1 MKSSIVQNQTLDTVP
16 SITTPTTHKKRE
28 LIGQWITVD
37 GKLTWQWNMKR
48 S

>member
-1 MKSSIVQNQTLDTVP
+1 MKSPIVQNHTLDTVP
-16 SITTPTTHKKRE
+16 SITTPTHQRKRE

-37 GKLTWQWNMKR
+37 GKLTWKWNIKK